1 MSIRIATTA
10 DLPRILEIY
19 GPYVENTTYSFEYT
33 VPSLEAFT
41 QRFCAITRQFPWLV
55 WEENGEVAGYAYG
68 SAPFHRA
75 AYSWSVEVSIYLSPA
90 VQGRG
95 IGRKLYAALE
105 AILQKQGYRTVY
117 SIVTSE
123 NASSIAFHEAV
134 GYTFLSHFP
143 DCGFKFDRWLGIT
156 WLQKQLNSSDTPT
169 SMPLPWTEFVK
180 TDRNLGEILDEI
192 TLS

>member
-1 MSIRIATTA
+1 MSIRIATKA
-10 DLPRILEIY
+10 DLPRILQIY

-41 QRFCAITRQFPWLV
+41 CRFDEITALFPWLV
-55 WEENGEVAGYAYG
+55 WEENGVVAGYAYG

-75 AYSWSVEVSIYLSPA
+75 AYSWCAEVSIYLAPEF
-90 VQGRG
+90 QGRG

-105 AILQKQGYRTVY
+105 TILQKQGYRTAY

-123 NASSIAFHEAV
+123 NVSSVAFHEAV
-134 GYTFLSHFP
+134 GYTLLAQFP
-143 DCGFKFDRWLGIT
+143 DCGFKFGRWLGIT
-156 WLQKQLNSSDTPT
+156 WLEKRLNSVDTPT
-169 SMPLPWTEFVK
+169 SAPLPWRKFVK

>member
-1 MSIRIATTA
+1 MSIRIATKT
-10 DLPRILEIY
+10 DLPRILQIY

-33 VPSLEAFT
+33 VPSLEAFSR
-41 QRFCAITRQFPWLV
+41 RFDEITAQFPWLV
-55 WEENGEVAGYAYG
+55 WEEDGVVAGYAYG

-75 AYSWSVEVSIYLSPA
+75 AYSWCAEVSIYLAPEF
-90 VQGRG
+90 QGRG

-123 NASSIAFHEAV
+123 NVSSIAFHEAV
-134 GYTFLSHFP
+134 GYTFLAHFP
-143 DCGFKFDRWLGIT
+143 DCGYKFGRWLGIT
-156 WLQKQLNSSDTPT
+156 WLQKQLSSGDTPI
-169 SMPLPWTEFVK
+169 SAPFPWPIFVK
-180 TDRNLGEILDEI
+180 TNRNLEEILEEI